1 MNLSPASPAAAS
13 QPGAPAHTPRLR
25 RRIASGLYEAVLLF
39 AVMFVPAYLFSALT
53 QFKGTPG
60 SSLRYAFQ
68 LFIFIVIGIY
78 FVWCWRHG
86 GQTLPMKTWRFRL
99 VGIDGAPPSAAQC
112 WLRYTCAW
120 IGPVSGLL
128 VYKLLIT
135 VSGFGTTRFSYAAFA
150 ASVPFLI
157 LNFIWAVAD
166 RDRQFLHDRLAR
178 TRLVMPV

>member
-1 MNLSPASPAAAS
+1 MKLSPATTAAAS
-13 QPGAPAHTPRLR
+13 QSDTRAHTPRLR
-25 RRIASGLYEAVLLF
+25 RRIASLLYEVVLLF

-53 QFKGTPG
+53 QFKGAPG
-60 SSLRYAFQ
+60 SPLRYAFQ
-68 LFIFIVIGIY
+68 LFIFFAVGIY

-99 VGIDGAPPSAAQC
+99 VGIDGSSPPVTQC

-120 IGPVSGLL
+120 IGPISGLA

-135 VSGFGTTRFSYAAFA
+135 VSSFGTTRFSFAAFA

-178 TRLVMPV
+178 TRLVMAV

>member
-1 MNLSPASPAAAS
+1 MKLSPPTAAAALQS
-13 QPGAPAHTPRLR
+13 GAPARTPRLR
-25 RRIASGLYEAVLLF
+25 RRIASLLYEAVLLF

-60 SSLRYAFQ
+60 SPLRYAFQ
-68 LFIFIVIGIY
+68 LFIFFAVGVY

-99 VGIDGAPPSAAQC
+99 VGIDGTPPSATQC
-112 WLRYTCAW
+112 WLRYTYAW
-120 IGPVSGLL
+120 MGPISGLA
-128 VYKLLIT
+128 VYKLLVM
-135 VSGFGTTRFSYAAFA
+135 VSSFGTTRFSYAAFA
-150 ASVPFLI
+150 ASAPFLI

-178 TRLVMPV
+178 TRLVMSV